1 MQTKTGNIVKI
12 SNLKKVYFL
21 GIGGIG
27 MSALARLLKAEDVDV
42 SGYDRTPSPLTE
54 ELIQEGIAVHFED
67 NPSLIPPDV
76 DLAVY
81 TPAIPH
87 DNQELI
93 TIKASQTPLLKRAEL
108 LGIITKNKK
117 LIAVAG
123 THGKTS
129 VSCLLAHILN
139 QPPDQSNAILGGIA
153 RNFESNLVLA
163 EGTDLFVTEADE
175 YDRSFLQL
183 HPFIAVITAT
193 DADHLDI
200 YGSHDQLHK
209 AFTRF
214 TSQIVKG
221 GKLIMKQGIA
231 LKSEADPTV
240 GIFTYSVTEKA
251 DFQAVN
257 IRLRGQLYHFDL
269 NTPFGEIKGLHLA
282 IPGIMNLENAVAASA
297 AAVLAGA
304 RKRSIVSGLSSFKG
318 VSRRFDQRIVRNNFI
333 YIDDYA
339 HHPQEI
345 EACIDSVRRL
355 YSGRKITV
363 VFQPH
368 LFTRTRDFADGFA
381 RSLEKADNIVLLDIY
396 PAREKPIVDV
406 DSKMLLEK
414 ISHPNKKLCSKDELI
429 DYLKKTKPDILL
441 TLGAGDIDRLVKPI
455 ENAFKT

>member
-1 MQTKTGNIVKI
+1 MNNPTGNII
-12 SNLKKVYFL
+12 NTASLKKVYFL
-21 GIGGIG
+21 GVGGIG
-27 MSALARLLKAEDVDV
+27 MSALARLLKADGVDV

-54 ELIQEGIAVHFED
+54 ELINEGIAVHFDE
-67 NPSLIPPDV
+67 NPSLIPEDV
-76 DLAVY
+76 DLVVY

-87 DNQELI
+87 DNKELI
-93 TIKASQTPLLKRAEL
+93 AIKASQTPLLKRAEL

-129 VSCLLAHILN
+129 VSCLLTHILN
-139 QPPDQSNAILGGIA
+139 QPPDRSNAILGGIA

-163 EGTDLFVTEADE
+163 PGSDLFVTEADE

-183 HPFIAVITAT
+183 QPFIAVITAT

-200 YGSHDQLHK
+200 YGSHEQMYE

-214 TSQIVKG
+214 TSQIIKG
-221 GKLIMKQGIA
+221 GKLIVKQGIT
-231 LKSEADPTV
+231 LKEETDPTV
-240 GIFTYSVTEKA
+240 GKFTYSVTEKA
-251 DFQAVN
+251 DFQAFN
-257 IRLRGQLYHFDL
+257 IKLRGQLYHFDL
-269 NTPFGEIKGLHLA
+269 KTPFGEIKGLHLS

-318 VSRRFDQRIVRNNFI
+318 VGRRFDQRIVRDDFV

-345 EACIDSVRRL
+345 EACINSVRLL
-355 YSGRKITV
+355 YAGRKITV

-396 PAREKPIVDV
+396 PARELPIEGI
-406 DSKMLLEK
+406 DSQMLMEK
-414 ISHPNKKLCSKDELI
+414 ISHPNKKLCRKEELI
-429 DYLKKTKPDILL
+429 DYLKKIKPDILL